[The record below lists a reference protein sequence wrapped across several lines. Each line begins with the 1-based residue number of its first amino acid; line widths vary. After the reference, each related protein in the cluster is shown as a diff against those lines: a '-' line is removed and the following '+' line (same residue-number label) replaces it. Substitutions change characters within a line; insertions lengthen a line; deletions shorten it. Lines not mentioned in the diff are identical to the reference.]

1 MTLGPE
7 RKFLPVDTATGL
19 IAENAA
25 LAELLRGADLATPV
39 PTCPEWTLDQLT
51 RHVGRGDRWS
61 AQIVAEQA
69 GEYIDPRT
77 VPGGRPPADRDG
89 QMDWLRQGV
98 GELLDAVA
106 QSGPETPVW
115 TFLGMRP
122 SAWWIR
128 RRMHET
134 AVHRADAALALGVD
148 FEIEPAIAADGI
160 TEYLERV
167 MIRADAEGPAGG
179 DRPLGDGQSLHLH
192 ATDAPLGGAGE
203 WTVLGRPDGIAFN
216 HEHAHATVALRGRAR
231 DLLLAIVRRGTA
243 AELGVEIF
251 GDQAVWDT
259 WLARTPF

>member
-1 MTLGPE
+1 M
-7 RKFLPVDTATGL
+7 DTATSL

-25 LAELLRGADLATPV
+25 FANLLREADHDTPV
-39 PTCPEWTLDQLT
+39 PTCPEWNLGQLM

-61 AQIVAEQA
+61 AQIVAEKS
-69 GEYIDPRT
+69 GDFIDPKT

-89 QMDWLRQGV
+89 QITWLKQGV
-98 GELLDAVA
+98 LGLLDAVE
-106 QSGPETPVW
+106 QSGPDTPVW

-122 SAWWIR
+122 AAWWVR
-128 RRMHET
+128 RRLHET
-134 AVHRADAALALGVD
+134 VVHRADAALALGAGFGV
-148 FEIEPAIAADGI
+148 EPSVAADAI

-167 MIRADAEGPAGG
+167 MIRADEEGPAGG

-192 ATDAPLGGAGE
+192 ATDAGLGAAGE
-203 WTVLGRPDGIAFN
+203 WTIFGRPDGIAFD
-216 HEHAHATVALRGRAR
+216 HEHAHATVALRGTAR

-243 AELGVEIF
+243 AELGLEIF

>member
-1 MTLGPE
+1 M
-7 RKFLPVDTATGL
+7 DAATGL
-19 IAENAA
+19 IAENTA
-25 LAELLRGADLATPV
+25 LAELLREADLATPV
-39 PTCPEWTLDQLT
+39 PTCPEWTLDQLM

-69 GEYIDPRT
+69 GEFIDPRT
-77 VPGGRPPADRDG
+77 VPGGKPPADQDA
-89 QMDWLRQGV
+89 QMAWLRQGV
-98 GELLDAVA
+98 RELLDAVA
-106 QSGPETPVW
+106 RSGPETPVW

-148 FEIEPAIAADGI
+148 FQIEPAVAADGI

-179 DRPLGDGQSLHLH
+179 DRPLGEGQSLHLH
-192 ATDAPLGGAGE
+192 ATDAPRGGAGE
-203 WTVLGRPDGIAFN
+203 WTILGRPDGIAVD
-216 HEHAHATVALRGRAR
+216 HEHARATVALRGRAQ

-243 AELGVEIF
+243 ADLGLEIF